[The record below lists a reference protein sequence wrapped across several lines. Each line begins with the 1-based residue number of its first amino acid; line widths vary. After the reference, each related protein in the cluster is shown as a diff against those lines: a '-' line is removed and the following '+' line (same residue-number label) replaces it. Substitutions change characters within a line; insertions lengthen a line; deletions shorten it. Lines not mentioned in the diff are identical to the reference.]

1 MVVDPL
7 PGPTNHAIWLGH
19 RYKIVLPII
28 TSRGVKY
35 THNDHRN
42 HTVPTHSGPTGIR
55 LIPQASTPK
64 AVVMQDPYVISI
76 NRRPQHIDAMFR
88 FMIRWLVIANIVL
101 GTFTAFNLVIY
112 PKYIHEP
119 VLSSPHVDTLH
130 PHEV

>member
-7 PGPTNHAIWLGH
+7 PGPTNHVIWLGH

-88 FMIRWLVIANIVL
+88 FMIRWLVIVNIVL
-101 GTFTAFNLVIY
+101 GTFTVFNLVIY

-119 VLSSPHVDTLH
+119 VLYSRPANQLH
-130 PHEV
+130 PYEI